1 MKIYNFQCETFTP
14 FAPLWDYVMGEKL
27 SKVDYYNLKE
37 EILQKEKEIISKYEF
52 ENDWGTG
59 LGKRSLTARSNRY
72 NLFNFENEGGL
83 RTDIRYLHDEF
94 LKALDFEYKGKIYVQ
109 CWANVMR
116 KNQKIKVHCHGFGPY
131 SHLSGHLCIQ
141 VNEDLYPT
149 NTNYYNPYGV
159 KPWSSPNATNKMT
172 IFPTWLKHGT
182 DRHLDDVERITIAF
196 DIMDDRGYNM
206 DVKDDMKS
214 HWVEL

>member
-1 MKIYNFQCETFTP
+1 MKIYNFKCETFTP
-14 FAPLWDYVMGEKL
+14 FAPYWDYFVGEKI
-27 SKVDYYNLKE
+27 SKLDYSDLKE
-37 EILQKEKEIISKYEF
+37 EILRKEKEIVSKYEY
-52 ENDWGTG
+52 EHDWGTG
-59 LGKRSLTARSNRY
+59 LGKQSLTARSNRY
-72 NLFNFENEGGL
+72 NLLNFENAGGL

-116 KNQKIKVHCHGFGPY
+116 KNEKIKVHCHGFGPY
-131 SHLSGHLCIQ
+131 QHLSGHLCIQ

-206 DVKDDMKS
+206 DVKDDMKP

>member
-1 MKIYNFQCETFTP
+1 MKIYNFKCDTFTP
-14 FAPLWDYVMGEKL
+14 FAPHWDYYVGEKV
-27 SKVDYYNLKE
+27 SKLDYFDLKE
-37 EILQKEKEIISKYEF
+37 EILNKEQEIISKYEY

-72 NLFNFENEGGL
+72 NLLEFNNAEGL
-83 RTDIRYLHDEF
+83 REEIRSLHDEF
-94 LKALDFEYKGKIYVQ
+94 LKGLGYEYTGKIYVQ

-131 SHLSGHLCIQ
+131 SHLSGHLCVQ

-149 NTNYYNPYGV
+149 STHYYNPYGV
-159 KPWSSPNATNKMT
+159 EPWSSPNNNNKMT

-182 DRHLDDVERITIAF
+182 DRHIDDVERITIAF
-196 DIMDDRGYNM
+196 DIMDDRGYNI

>member
-1 MKIYNFQCETFTP
+1 MKIYNFKCDTFTP
-14 FAPLWDYVMGEKL
+14 FAPHWDYYVGEKE
-27 SKVDYYNLKE
+27 SKLDYFDLKE
-37 EILQKEKEIISKYEF
+37 EILNKEQEIISKYEY

-72 NLFNFENEGGL
+72 NLLEFNNAEGL
-83 RTDIRYLHDEF
+83 REEIRSLHDEF
-94 LKALDFEYKGKIYVQ
+94 LKGLGYEYTGKIYVQ

-131 SHLSGHLCIQ
+131 SHLSGHLCVQ

-149 NTNYYNPYGV
+149 STHYYNPYGV
-159 KPWSSPNATNKMT
+159 EPWSSPNNNNKMT

-182 DRHLDDVERITIAF
+182 DRHIDDVERITIAF
-196 DIMDDRGYNM
+196 DIMDDRGYNI

>member
-1 MKIYNFQCETFTP
+1 MKIYNFKCDTFTP
-14 FAPLWDYVMGEKL
+14 FAPHWDYYVGEKV
-27 SKVDYYNLKE
+27 SKVDFFDLKE
-37 EILQKEKEIISKYEF
+37 EILNKEQEIISKYEY

-72 NLFNFENEGGL
+72 NLLEFNNAEGL
-83 RTDIRYLHDEF
+83 REEIRSLHDEF
-94 LKALDFEYKGKIYVQ
+94 LKGLGYEYTGKIYVQ

-131 SHLSGHLCIQ
+131 SHLSGHLCVQ

-149 NTNYYNPYGV
+149 STHYYNPYGV
-159 KPWSSPNATNKMT
+159 EPWSSPNNNNKMT

-182 DRHLDDVERITIAF
+182 DRHIDDVERITIAF
-196 DIMDDRGYNM
+196 DIMDDRGYNI

>member
-1 MKIYNFQCETFTP
+1 MKIYNFKCETYTP
-14 FAPLWDYVMGEKL
+14 FAPYWDYFVGEKI
-27 SKVDYYNLKE
+27 SKLDYSDLKE
-37 EILQKEKEIISKYEF
+37 EILRKEQDIISKFEY

-72 NLFNFENEGGL
+72 NLLNFENAGGL
-83 RTDIRYLHDEF
+83 RTEIRYLHDEF
-94 LKALDFEYKGKIYVQ
+94 LKSLDLEYKGKIYVQ

-131 SHLSGHLCIQ
+131 QHLSGHLCIQ

-159 KPWSSPNATNKMT
+159 KPWSSPNAAAARRCLWWR
-172 IFPTWLKHGT
+172 PGAPRCRGT
-182 DRHLDDVERITIAF
+182 STRPRRRCSTKGAPR
-196 DIMDDRGYNM
+196 MRRRPRQQRQRRQRQQ
-206 DVKDDMKS
+206 
-214 HWVEL
+214 WQ

>member
-1 MKIYNFQCETFTP
+1 
-14 FAPLWDYVMGEKL
+14 MGEKV
-27 SKVDYYNLKE
+27 SRVDFFDLKE
-37 EILQKEKEIISKYEF
+37 EILNKEQEIISKYEY

-59 LGKRSLTARSNRY
+59 LGKKSLTARSNRY
-72 NLFNFENEGGL
+72 NLLEFNNAEGL
-83 RTDIRYLHDEF
+83 REEIRSLHDEF
-94 LKALDFEYKGKIYVQ
+94 LKGLGYEYTGKIYVQ

-131 SHLSGHLCIQ
+131 SHLSGHLCVQ

-149 NTNYYNPYGV
+149 STHYYNPYGV
-159 KPWSSPNATNKMT
+159 EPWSSPNNNNKMT

-182 DRHLDDVERITIAF
+182 DRHIDDVERITIAF
-196 DIMDDRGYNM
+196 DIMDDRGYNI

>member
-1 MKIYNFQCETFTP
+1 MKIYNFKCDTFTP
-14 FAPLWDYVMGEKL
+14 FAPHWDYYVGEKV
-27 SKVDYYNLKE
+27 SRVDFFDLKE
-37 EILQKEKEIISKYEF
+37 EILNKEQEIISKYEY

-72 NLFNFENEGGL
+72 NLLEFNNAEGL
-83 RTDIRYLHDEF
+83 REEIRSLHDEF
-94 LKALDFEYKGKIYVQ
+94 LKGLGYEYTGKIYVQ

-131 SHLSGHLCIQ
+131 SHLSGHLCVQ

-149 NTNYYNPYGV
+149 STHYYNPYGV
-159 KPWSSPNATNKMT
+159 EPWSSPNNNNKMT

-182 DRHLDDVERITIAF
+182 DRHIDDVERITIAF
-196 DIMDDRGYNM
+196 DIMDDRGYNI

>member
-1 MKIYNFQCETFTP
+1 MCCIT
-14 FAPLWDYVMGEKL
+14 LIM
-27 SKVDYYNLKE
+27 
-37 EILQKEKEIISKYEF
+37 
-52 ENDWGTG
+52 
-59 LGKRSLTARSNRY
+59 
-72 NLFNFENEGGL
+72 
-83 RTDIRYLHDEF
+83 
-94 LKALDFEYKGKIYVQ
+94 YKGKIYVQ

-116 KNQKIKVHCHGFGPY
+116 KNQKIKVHCHGFSPY

-159 KPWSSPNATNKMT
+159 EPWSSPNATNKMT

-206 DVKDDMKS
+206 DVKDDMKP

>member
-1 MKIYNFQCETFTP
+1 MKIYNFKCDTFTP
-14 FAPLWDYVMGEKL
+14 FAPHWNYYVGEKV
-27 SKVDYYNLKE
+27 SKVDFFDLKE
-37 EILQKEKEIISKYEF
+37 EILNKEQEIISKYEY

-72 NLFNFENEGGL
+72 NLLEFNNAEGL
-83 RTDIRYLHDEF
+83 REEIRSLHDEF
-94 LKALDFEYKGKIYVQ
+94 LKGLGYEYTGKIYVQ

-131 SHLSGHLCIQ
+131 SHLSGHLCVQ

-149 NTNYYNPYGV
+149 STHYYNPYGV
-159 KPWSSPNATNKMT
+159 EPWSSPNNNNKMT

-182 DRHLDDVERITIAF
+182 DRHIDDVERITIAF
-196 DIMDDRGYNM
+196 DIMDDRGYNI